1 MFFFTV
7 PSFWELGLVM
17 TEPSTIIHPDLF
29 ELAMIFY
36 KRNENYYKME
46 KNQRLLEL
54 GLVVVSSK
62 AARF

>member
-1 MFFFTV
+1 MG
-7 PSFWELGLVM
+7 PSLGTHVLGFQH
-17 TEPSTIIHPDLF
+17 STIIHPDLF